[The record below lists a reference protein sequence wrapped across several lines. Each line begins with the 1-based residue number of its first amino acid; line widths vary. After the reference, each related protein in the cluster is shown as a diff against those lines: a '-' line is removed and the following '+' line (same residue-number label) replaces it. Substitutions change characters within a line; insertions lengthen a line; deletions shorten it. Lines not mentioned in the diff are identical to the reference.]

1 MVRWILNV
9 HDSFDSASIESFDTA
24 AKGGKQVSISSL
36 SSFPN
41 TVKQFHS
48 QSASFQTKPSYVR
61 LHYRVNPKAISE
73 Q

>member
-1 MVRWILNV
+1 M
-9 HDSFDSASIESFDTA
+9 ESFDTA
-24 AKGGKQVSISSL
+24 AKGREEVSISLCSL
-36 SSFPN
+36 SN
-41 TVKQFHS
+41 TVKQFHG

>member
-1 MVRWILNV
+1 M
-9 HDSFDSASIESFDTA
+9 ESFDTA
-24 AKGGKQVSISSL
+24 AKGRKEVSISLSSL
-36 SSFPN
+36 SN
-41 TVKQFHS
+41 TVEQFHG